1 AIDKQST
8 RVVLP
13 DELSRSLST
22 LFRRHYLTI
31 FPQTTANEWRVVKTI
46 AGDSN
51 QPVRHDF
58 PPPLA
63 GVGAVDLAALPAELL
78 LATQDDTA
86 IYGFG
91 YDLTRIPFAWIEEAS
106 FVPWKFGALYG
117 GLGHQ

>member
-1 AIDKQST
+1 
-8 RVVLP
+8 
-13 DELSRSLST
+13 
-22 LFRRHYLTI
+22 FRQ
-31 FPQTTANEWRVVKTI
+31 PWWSVVKTI

-86 IYGFG
+86 IFGFG